1 MKKTLLATTALAALG
16 AVAVAGPAMAA
27 EKIKLSVGGYM
38 EQWFGYGSSDVA
50 DQNDRSGFDQQ
61 SDSEIHF
68 SGKTTLDNGLTV
80 GVNVQLEGESQKNA
94 DNTKSDEI
102 DEAYLFVQSSLGE
115 FGLGSEN
122 GPAYKMHF
130 GLASHGAGID
140 EGDGPAWIAG
150 LNSALNR
157 SSTSAGIDNDNN
169 KIWYI
174 SPRVQG
180 FQFGAS
186 YAPNDAQDLDAAP
199 NGSDG
204 SRDNQFSV
212 AANMIQTFGD
222 VKVMLSAGYHD
233 AGDDDDLA
241 AKSDIESISTGM
253 RLGFGGFSVNGV
265 YSEFENEVT
274 NLDRTVY
281 GAGVTYAVER
291 MAVSLNWLAG
301 EEDLNG
307 NEEQQDLFELGLSY
321 TLGPGIQLRSSFFYG
336 ENDDGDAGTAEA
348 DGMAIVGGLK
358 IGF

>member
-50 DQNDRSGFDQQ
+50 DENDRSGFDQQ
-61 SDSEIHF
+61 SDSEIFF

-80 GVNVQLEGESQKNA
+80 GVNVQLEGESSA
-94 DNTKSDEI
+94 DEI
-102 DEAYLFVQSSLGE
+102 DEAYAFVQGSFGE
-115 FGLGSEN
+115 FGMGSEN

-140 EGDGPAWIAG
+140 EGDGPNWIAG

-180 FQFGAS
+180 IQVGIS
-186 YAPNDAQDLDAAP
+186 YAPNDAQDSDVAP
-199 NGSDG
+199 NGSDTF
-204 SRDNQFSV
+204 RDDQFSV
-212 AANMIQTFGD
+212 AANLIQTFGD

-241 AKSDIESISTGM
+241 ANSDIESISTGM

-265 YSEFENEVT
+265 YSELENEVT

-281 GAGVTYAVER
+281 GAGVTYAAGP

-301 EEDLNG
+301 EDDTNG
-307 NEEQQDLFELGLSY
+307 DEEQQDLFELGLSY
-321 TLGPGIQLRSSFFYG
+321 TLGPGIQARGSFFYG
-336 ENDDGDAGTAEA
+336 ENDDGAAATAEA
-348 DGMAIVGGLK
+348 EGMAIVGGLK

>member
-50 DQNDRSGFDQQ
+50 NENDRSGFDQQ

-80 GVNVQLEGESQKNA
+80 GVNVQLEGESQSKA
-94 DNTKSDEI
+94 IGDEI

-115 FGLGSEN
+115 FGMGSEN

-140 EGDGPAWIAG
+140 EGDGGNWIAG
-150 LNSALNR
+150 LNSSLHR
-157 SSTSAGIDNDNN
+157 SSTSAAIDNDNN

-180 FQFGAS
+180 IQVGVS
-186 YAPNDAQDLDAAP
+186 YAPNARQDNDVAPDGLDTI
-199 NGSDG
+199 
-204 SRDNQFSV
+204 RDDQFSV
-212 AANMIQTFGD
+212 AANLIQTFGD

-233 AGDDDDLA
+233 AGDDGVVVNT
-241 AKSDIESISTGM
+241 DIESISTGM

-265 YSEFENEVT
+265 YSELENEESDT
-274 NLDRTVY
+274 DTTVY
-281 GAGVTYAVER
+281 GAGVTYAAGP

-301 EEDLNG
+301 EEDVNG

-321 TLGPGIQLRSSFFYG
+321 TLGPGIQARSSFFYG